1 MAQDVLKAHEKEKN
15 NESLLY
21 SSVLEEP
28 RSQSVGLNK
37 ILDEFET
44 YINEPNVPL
53 EQPTKPLDS
62 ESKMEKTKP
71 LQFWKANSHRFP
83 FPSIV
88 ARDSLAVPAS
98 SGSIERSYNSTG
110 TDTLCD
116 KRNRRKPDIFSNLM
130 FIKCNAKVNAA
141 TN

>member
-1 MAQDVLKAHEKEKN
+1 MIQDMLKAHEKEKN
-15 NESLLY
+15 SESLLY

-28 RSQSVGLNK
+28 RSQSVGLDK

-44 YINEPNVPL
+44 SINEPNVPL
-53 EQPTKPLDS
+53 EQPTKPLDP

-71 LQFWKANSHRFP
+71 SQFWKANSHRFP
-83 FPSIV
+83 FTSIV

-98 SGSIERSYNSTG
+98 SGSIERSYSTV
-110 TDTLCD
+110 TDTLCA
-116 KRNRRKPDIFSNLM
+116 KRNRTKPDLFSNLM

>member
-1 MAQDVLKAHEKEKN
+1 MIQDVLKAHEKEKN
-15 NESLLY
+15 SESLLY

-28 RSQSVGLNK
+28 RSQSVGLEK

-53 EQPTKPLDS
+53 EQPTKPLDP

-71 LQFWKANSHRFP
+71 SQFWKANSHRFP

-98 SGSIERSYNSTG
+98 SGSIERSYSTG
-110 TDTLCD
+110 TDTLCA
-116 KRNRRKPDIFSNLM
+116 KRNRTKPDLFSNLM
-130 FIKCNAKVNAA
+130 FIKCNAKVKAA

>member
-1 MAQDVLKAHEKEKN
+1 MVQDVLKAHEKEKN
-15 NESLLY
+15 SESLLY

-28 RSQSVGLNK
+28 RSQSVGLDK

-44 YINEPNVPL
+44 SINEPNVPL
-53 EQPTKPLDS
+53 EQPTKPLDP

-98 SGSIERSYNSTG
+98 SGSIERSYSTCYRY
-110 TDTLCD
+110 TMCQT
-116 KRNRRKPDIFSNLM
+116 KQKKPDLFSNLM